1 MMTRQVVEKNISTA
15 SDCKNRSQGELFLS
29 YTMMTGGSGMTFY
42 KNRYEIVECKI
53 RDLQEER
60 KALIELVMELFR
72 QVEEL
77 EQRLDELYRSCKE
90 EQWF

>member
-1 MMTRQVVEKNISTA
+1 
-15 SDCKNRSQGELFLS
+15 
-29 YTMMTGGSGMTFY
+29 MTFY
-42 KNRYEIVECKI
+42 KNRYEIVENKI

-60 KALIELVMELFR
+60 KSLIDLVMELFR

-77 EQRLDELYRSCKE
+77 EHRLDELYRSCKE